1 MSDTENEWRDKKVIP
16 RLEKLFKQ
24 GYPLYWFIKEAGSLR
39 GIPDLV
45 ICANGFFLVWE
56 LKRSLAEASKTSGR
70 IVLQRYTLSRVHRAQ
85 GLGRIVHP
93 DNLEEAMTELM
104 QLLAPKQSS
113 LPLVHDTHC
122 GVYSSGELPVE
133 G

>member
-1 MSDTENEWRDKKVIP
+1 MEQTENEWRDKKVIP
-16 RLEKLFKQ
+16 RLEKLFKA
-24 GYPLYWFIKEAGSLR
+24 GHPLYWFIKEAGSLR

-45 ICANGFFLVWE
+45 ICANGSFLVWE

-93 DNLEEAMTELM
+93 DNLEEAMNELM
-104 QLLAPKQSS
+104 LILLSPKRSFA
-113 LPLVHDTHC
+113 PLVHDTHG
-122 GVYSSGELPVE
+122 GVDTPAELPV
-133 G
+133 